1 MQIETQE
8 YFDTIGMEVWEY
20 VNAHQALYGC
30 ATHLELFA
38 LFTHAL
44 QEVAY
49 QVQRTLVIFGNAQVS
64 VDTILD
70 AMQPTTAKDQKVP

>member
-8 YFDTIGMEVWEY
+8 YFDTIGIEAWEY

-38 LFTHAL
+38 LFTHVL
-44 QEVAY
+44 HKVAY
-49 QVQRTLVIFGNAQVS
+49 QMQRDLVIFGNAQIS
-64 VDTILD
+64 VATILD
-70 AMQPTTAKDQKVP
+70 AMQPSAVKE